1 LVFIVFIFSLVFNVF
16 LAFFGFICF
25 SLVFQWF

>member
-1 LVFIVFIFSLVFNVF
+1 

-25 SLVFQWF
+25 SLVFQWFWIVLSKNHIKNLK